1 MCSSDLWSLP
11 PSPPPPPLCMLEV
24 DLDVIGLLLLKEM
37 EMPEEVPMV
46 DLDFLD
52 PTVPLPPPAPLS

>member
-1 MCSSDLWSLP
+1 
-11 PSPPPPPLCMLEV
+11 MLEV

-52 PTVPLPPPAPLS
+52 PTVPLPPPDPLS